1 MYIKYPGSSE
11 KKSVAKVVFRSK
23 SWGNKSHPSILK
35 NYKFK
40 SVVDLLSKGT
50 ERESQSEMEK
60 VSLFPK
66 LGKNKKKE

>member
-1 MYIKYPGSSE
+1 MKR
-11 KKSVAKVVFRSK
+11 KVSQKLFLDQKVR
-23 SWGNKSHPSILK
+23 GNKSHPSILK

-40 SVVDLLSKGT
+40 SVVDLLSRGT

-66 LGKNKKKE
+66 LGKNKKKRIND